1 MPITTRYL
9 ILYVHLF
16 MQHLISLI
24 FSFTSLLD
32 YDAVAVCI
40 FITYKMKLAILVIRF
55 DVNFPISEMHL
66 D

>member
-1 MPITTRYL
+1 
-9 ILYVHLF
+9 

-40 FITYKMKLAILVIRF
+40 FITYEMKLAILVIRF